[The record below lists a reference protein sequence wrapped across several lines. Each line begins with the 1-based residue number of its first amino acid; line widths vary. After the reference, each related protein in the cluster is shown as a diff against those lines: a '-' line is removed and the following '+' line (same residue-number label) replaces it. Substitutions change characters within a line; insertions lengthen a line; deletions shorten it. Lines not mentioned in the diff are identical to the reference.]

1 MGINR
6 MAFYNYKRKELPN
19 AGAQQYAFIPGTMN
33 PVFTLPGPGTP
44 YSFVWQ
50 VTQPEQLYY
59 NMAQRMDGLSG
70 VVAGQMA
77 LQGLLDTRSVAGA
90 NG

>member
-1 MGINR
+1 MGL
-6 MAFYNYKRKELPN
+6 YNYVRRELPD
-19 AGAQQYAFIPGTMN
+19 AGAQQYAFIPANMN
-33 PVFTLPGPGTP
+33 PLYSLNGPGTP
-44 YSFVWQ
+44 YTFSWQ

-59 NMAQRMDGLSG
+59 NQAQVFDGHIG

-77 LQGLLDTRSVAGA
+77 RQGLVDTRGVAGA